1 VIVSALPLST
11 PSMIANMVG
20 NESVARDRWCAA
32 LGRSRATN
40 RLSRGAPRYE
50 QWVRSTPVSSL
61 CFLYH
66 PEPLWEGSGR
76 AAVNVHL
83 PAHVRC
89 KTVGEVCKGG
99 EVGEVGEIVEIVKV
113 GEVGSTEPLL
123 PSLSTSVSSCFRST
137 MFKMMFLLS
146 KLSYETSSQ

>member
-1 VIVSALPLST
+1 
-11 PSMIANMVG
+11 MIANMLG
-20 NESVARDRWCAA
+20 NESVARDQWCAA
-32 LGRSRATN
+32 LGR
-40 RLSRGAPRYE
+40 RYE

-89 KTVGEVCKGG
+89 KMVGEICK
-99 EVGEVGEIVEIVKV
+99 VGMVDEVGEIVEIVQV

-123 PSLSTSVSSCFRST
+123 PPLSTSVSSCFKST

>member
-1 VIVSALPLST
+1 VVCGA
-11 PSMIANMVG
+11 G
-20 NESVARDRWCAA
+20 QVA
-32 LGRSRATN
+32 RATN

-66 PEPLWEGSGR
+66 PELLWEGSGR

-89 KTVGEVCKGG
+89 KTVGEVCKGGEVG

>member
-1 VIVSALPLST
+1 
-11 PSMIANMVG
+11 MIANMVG

-66 PEPLWEGSGR
+66 PEPLWEGSGH

-89 KTVGEVCKGG
+89 KT
-99 EVGEVGEIVEIVKV
+99 VGEVGEIVEIVKV